1 MTATAEESLST
12 LSGIGPARLTALKQ
26 LGIETKRDL
35 LEYFPHRY
43 QLETA
48 ERPIAELVPDLIQ
61 NTRGEVA
68 AVDYI
73 SGATRSRF
81 EATLQD
87 ESGSL
92 SLVWFNGGYLR
103 RMIHPGQHLRV
114 KGKVRFFR
122 GLPQM
127 TNPKWSVIN
136 NETPAIEQSVFKPIY
151 PASSRISSDTIARLI
166 HDHLT
171 DLLILA
177 SEWFE
182 EELLKRHGLLS
193 RQEAYRLI
201 HTPGS
206 QRQAAQARRRLV
218 FDELMLLQLGLA
230 LSRQLRDGRLSAPV
244 LRMDKT
250 LDERIRSRFPFQMT
264 HAQLQA
270 AYQIAKDLQQRQ
282 PMNRLLQG
290 DVGSGKTV
298 VALYA
303 MLMAVANK
311 LQVAMLA
318 PTEVLAEQHFLSFSR
333 MLEGSSVRI
342 GRFTGRSKR
351 TEKDSIRQLAL
362 GQIHIAVGT
371 QALLQKDIE
380 FANLGLVVIDEQHKL
395 GVHQRSVLKN
405 KGYAPHYL
413 VMTATPI
420 PRTLALSYFADF
432 DVTTI
437 DELPPGRQ
445 PIQTKFVRRNQAS
458 SIYQLVRQQIS
469 AGRQAYVVVP
479 QIDDNEEDTA
489 SIRKKFNE
497 LKSGD
502 LANLRMA
509 MLHGRMPADERDRIM
524 QNFRSG
530 NIDVL
535 LATTVIEVGIDVP
548 NATIIVIE
556 NAERFG
562 LSQLHQLR
570 GRVGRGEHPSCCLLI
585 SDAVNEEAIAR
596 LTAMTE
602 MSNGFEIAEADLKL
616 RGPGQFFGTRQH
628 GLPELKLADIHQ
640 EIELLKIAREEATTL
655 LQADPDLRKPA
666 HRHLR
671 QALIERW
678 GDSIPL
684 ANVG

>member
-1 MTATAEESLST
+1 MTAGCQESLST
-12 LSGIGPARLTALKQ
+12 FKGIGPTRLTVLKE
-26 LGIETKRDL
+26 LGIETKHDL
-35 LEYFPHRY
+35 LEYFPNRY
-43 QLETA
+43 QIETA
-48 ERPIAELVPDLIQ
+48 ERPVSELVADLIQ
-61 NTRGEVA
+61 NVRGEIT

-73 SGATRSRF
+73 SGGSRSRF
-81 EATLQD
+81 EATLRD
-87 ESGSL
+87 ETGSL
-92 SLVWFNGGYLR
+92 ALVWFNGGYLR
-103 RMIHPGQHLRV
+103 RLIHPGQQLRV

-127 TNPKWSVIN
+127 TNPKWSAISTTTPVI
-136 NETPAIEQSVFKPIY
+136 EKSVLKPVY
-151 PASSRISSDTIARLI
+151 PASSRIPSDAIARLI
-166 HDHLT
+166 QDHLT
-171 DLLILA
+171 DLLTLVH
-177 SEWFE
+177 EWFE
-182 EELLKRHGLLS
+182 NGLLQKYGLLS
-193 RQEAYRLI
+193 RQDAYRLI
-201 HTPGS
+201 HRPGS
-206 QRQAAQARRRLV
+206 HREAAQARRRLV

-230 LSRQLRDGRLSAPV
+230 LSRQLRDGRLSAPI
-244 LRMDKT
+244 LRIDKT

-264 HAQLQA
+264 GSQIQA
-270 AYQIAKDLQQRQ
+270 AYQIAKDLQRPQ

-318 PTEVLAEQHFLSFSR
+318 PTEVLAEQHYLNFSR
-333 MLEGSSVRI
+333 MLEGSNVRI

-351 TEKDSIRQLAL
+351 TERDSIRQLAL
-362 GQIHIAVGT
+362 GKIHIAVGT
-371 QALLQKDIE
+371 QALLQQDIE

-445 PIQTKFVRRNQAS
+445 PVTTRLVRCNQTS
-458 SIYQLVRQQIS
+458 SVYQFVRQQIS

-479 QIDDNEEDTA
+479 QIEDNEEDTA
-489 SIRKKFNE
+489 SLLKKVNE
-497 LKSGD
+497 LKSHD
-502 LANLRMA
+502 LAGLRLD
-509 MLHGRMPADERDRIM
+509 MLHGRMPPDERDRIM
-524 QNFRSG
+524 QDFRVG

-548 NATIIVIE
+548 NATVIVIE
-556 NAERFG
+556 SAERFG

-570 GRVGRGEHPSCCLLI
+570 GRVGRGEYPSYCFLV

-596 LTAMTE
+596 LTAMTNI
-602 MSNGFEIAEADLKL
+602 SNGFEIAETDLKI

-628 GLPELKLADIHQ
+628 GLPELKLADISQ
-640 EIELLKIAREEATTL
+640 EIEMLKIAREEASAL
-655 LQADPDLRKPA
+655 LESDPDLRKPV
-666 HRHLR
+666 HKHLR
-671 QALIERW
+671 EALIERF

-684 ANVG
+684 ASVG